1 MDINQKTRQVL
12 ARVQENTPQPELRQ
26 LPELI
31 AEEKADAAAYL
42 HLSHRFGGKEGAM
55 LRRMFEE
62 EQVHISCLRGIF
74 RLLTGERCQIHTT
87 SQPLLEDPAVL
98 LRRCYG
104 REMRCMAAYEAQAA
118 NPEYGPVFLQLAQ
131 QEREHCKNILHL
143 IGKLDPK

>member
-1 MDINQKTRQVL
+1 MDINQKTRQVMQ
-12 ARVQENTPQPELRQ
+12 RVQGDAPRPEIRQ

-62 EQVHISCLRGIF
+62 EQTHISCLRGIF
-74 RLLTGERCQIHTT
+74 RLMTGERCQIHTT
-87 SQPLLEDPAVL
+87 PQPLSEDAAVL

-104 REMRCMAAYEAQAA
+104 REMRCLARYEQRAAD
-118 NPEYGPVFLQLAQ
+118 PEYGPVFQRLAE
-131 QEREHCKNILHL
+131 QERAHCHMILEL
-143 IGKLDPK
+143 LGGLLTK